1 MRCSTSLLAA
11 MRLLTDR
18 GIRLNICASSNVML
32 DHGAS
37 LKSHAIRQLYD
48 VNVLVTINTNDVLM
62 FGQCVS
68 DELPTLLRAVLL
80 SGTELNRIRVNG
92 LLSETDRSKRS

>member
-1 MRCSTSLLAA
+1 MRCSTSLPAA

-18 GIRLNICASSNVML
+18 GIRLNICVSSNGML
-32 DHGAS
+32 GRGAS

-48 VNVLVTINTNDVLM
+48 AGLPVTINTNDILM

-68 DELPTLLRAVLL
+68 DELPTLL
-80 SGTELNRIRVNG
+80 
-92 LLSETDRSKRS
+92 